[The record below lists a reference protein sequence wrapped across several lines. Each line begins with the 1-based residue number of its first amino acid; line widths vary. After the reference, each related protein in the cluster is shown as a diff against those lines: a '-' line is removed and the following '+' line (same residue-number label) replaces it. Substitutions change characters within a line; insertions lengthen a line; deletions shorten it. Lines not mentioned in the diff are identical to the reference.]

1 MKLTLH
7 SDYSLRVL
15 LYLAYAEDKWV
26 GTEEISDSYGISK
39 HHLVRVMQTLSE
51 YEFITIKTGRSGG
64 AKLAKAPKDIVIGE
78 VVRKTEQS
86 FRIVECFDED
96 TNTCPILPMCGLR
109 KVLADAMDAFLKELD
124 KYTLG
129 DLCTPKR
136 RIQFFQIM
144 NAQLELTNSG
154 PAAKT

>member
-7 SDYSLRVL
+7 SDYSLRAL

-39 HHLVRVMQTLSE
+39 HHLVRVMQTLAE
-51 YEFITIKTGRSGG
+51 KGFITVKTGRSGG

-78 VVRKTEQS
+78 VVRHTEQS
-86 FRIVECFDED
+86 FRIVECFEEE

-109 KVLADAMDAFLKELD
+109 MVLVKALDAFLHELD
-124 KYTLG
+124 QYTLA

-136 RIQFFQIM
+136 RAQFFQIM
-144 NAQLELTNSG
+144 QAAQE
-154 PAAKT
+154 PAPE